1 MARLTAP
8 VGAAPLEAP
17 VRKVLPEWIDYN
29 GHMNVAFY
37 SLAFDQSLDVILEEV
52 LGIGPGYVRERRHG
66 PYVVQNHIHYL
77 LELLEGEEFQV
88 HFRMLDADAKRI
100 HVFLEMFRTRD
111 GALVATSEQLIVN
124 VDLARRR
131 SAPFPVDR
139 AERIREVRNAQ
150 AAMPQ
155 PEQAGATLEIRR
167 RPTPKAS
174 A

>member
-1 MARLTAP
+1 MARLTDP
-8 VGAAPLEAP
+8 VDTAPLEAP
-17 VRKVLPEWIDYN
+17 VRTVLPEWIDYN

-52 LGIGPGYVRERRHG
+52 LGIGPGYVRERSHG

-88 HFRMLDADAKRI
+88 RFRMLDADAKRI

-131 SAPFPVDR
+131 SAPFPEDR
-139 AERIREVRNAQ
+139 AERIRQVRDGH
-150 AAMPQ
+150 AALPQ
-155 PEQAGATLEIRR
+155 PKQAGCALAIRR
-167 RPTPKAS
+167 KPTPEVS
-174 A
+174 T